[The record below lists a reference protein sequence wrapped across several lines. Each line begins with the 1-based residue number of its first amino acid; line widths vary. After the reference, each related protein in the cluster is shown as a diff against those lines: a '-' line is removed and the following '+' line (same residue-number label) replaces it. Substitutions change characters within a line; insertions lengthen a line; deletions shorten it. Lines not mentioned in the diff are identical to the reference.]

1 MVDLGRQSGAKMTYA
16 AMMLV
21 AIGLDLALGWPAP
34 LYARIGHPVTWI
46 GALISTLD
54 RAWNHDSAADKS
66 RRLAG
71 VACALVVIGLVAAM
85 AYGVQILLPQGWL
98 GIALGGLLAWP
109 FIALRSMYTHVAEV
123 VSPLQANDLPKARQ
137 AVSMIVGR
145 NTEVLDEA
153 GIARAAMESLA
164 ENTSDGIVAPLFWGA
179 IFGLPGIA
187 GYKAINT
194 LDSMIG
200 HRTPRFEA
208 FGWASARIDDLVN
221 LIPARLTGVL
231 FAITSARP
239 KTALKVMWRD
249 AGLHRSPNAGWPEA
263 AMAAGLGVRLSG
275 PRVYHGH
282 TAHEPW
288 VNGESPDPSAKD
300 LQRGLALYG
309 RAMALL
315 ALGLALLALM

>member
-1 MVDLGRQSGAKMTYA
+1 MNFA

-21 AIGLDLALGWPAP
+21 AIGLDLALGWPAW

-46 GALISTLD
+46 GALIRRLD
-54 RAWNHDSAADKS
+54 AGWNRDTATDLP

-71 VACALVVIGLVAAM
+71 VAAALVVIGAVA
-85 AYGVQILLPQGWL
+85 GVALALQLALPSGWL
-98 GIALGGLLAWP
+98 GIALGGVLAWP
-109 FIALRSMYTHVAEV
+109 LVAVRSMYAHVAAV
-123 VSPLQANDLPKARQ
+123 GAPLQAKDLDKARF

-145 NTEVLDEA
+145 NTAVLDGA
-153 GIARAAMESLA
+153 GVARAAMESLA

-179 IFGLPGIA
+179 VLGLPGIA
-187 GYKAINT
+187 AYKAINT

-221 LIPARLTGVL
+221 LIPARLTGAL
-231 FAITSARP
+231 FAAVSGRP
-239 KTALKVMWRD
+239 TTALRVMWRD

-275 PRVYHGH
+275 PRVY
-282 TAHEPW
+282 ADRVADEPW
-288 VNGESPDPSAKD
+288 VNAGAADPSAHD
-300 LQRGLALYG
+300 LQRGLALYA
-309 RAMALL
+309 RAMFLL
-315 ALGLALLALM
+315 ACGLAGLALI